1 MSLIF
6 LISLLQVAS
15 AYAACSR
22 SSLIAARDE
31 FFQAGATKSTQGV
44 KLAPNAKVAFN
55 NKLTSLS
62 STPFTN
68 LNGFTNLKVE
78 AVDTDTCQIATFRV
92 SSSQVL
98 STRLKVDEAGS
109 ILEVEFL
116 QAVQGDTFFRPAGF
130 PSTTPDLWNSK
141 QKSGPPPKIP
151 STWTP
156 IGGSPSK
163 VVDKATCKAGAGPA
177 RLLDR
182 RELLYIASTYADAL
196 KGEPWG
202 SCVIGGRSC
211 PRNENGVT
219 TTQNCAIGAGVFNF
233 LVRGRR
239 WVVDTQT
246 GVVLGAF
253 YFDSGLGPLTDTSVG
268 PGAPGPDN
276 KAKNTRLF
284 LHEYFKIEAGVLAGI
299 YAPMKTIPAAQA
311 TTQTFE
317 GEK

>member
-1 MSLIF
+1 MLLSFSIL
-6 LISLLQVAS
+6 LLQVAS

-22 SSLIAARDE
+22 SSLTAARDE
-31 FFQAGATKSTQGV
+31 FFKAGAAKSTQSV

-55 NKLTSLS
+55 NKPTSLD
-62 STPFTN
+62 STPFTT
-68 LNGFTNLKVE
+68 LSGFTNLKVE
-78 AVDTDTCQIATFRV
+78 AVDTEACQIATFRV
-92 SSSQVL
+92 SPSQVL
-98 STRLKVDEAGS
+98 STRLKVDEAGNIS
-109 ILEVEFL
+109 EVEFL

-130 PSTTPDLWNSK
+130 PSTTPELWTSK
-141 QKSGPPPKIP
+141 QTPGPPPKIP

-163 VVDKATCKAGAGPA
+163 VVDKATCKASAGAA
-177 RLLDR
+177 RILNR
-182 RELLYIASTYADAL
+182 KELLYISATYADAL

-219 TTQNCAIGAGVFNF
+219 TTQNCAIGPGMFNF
-233 LVRGRR
+233 FVRGRR
-239 WVVDTQT
+239 WVVDTDT

-284 LHEYFKIEAGVLAGI
+284 LHEYFKVEAGVLAGI
-299 YAPMKTIPAAQA
+299 YAPMKTIPAPQA
-311 TTQTFE
+311 TAHTFE
-317 GEK
+317 GET